1 VNPRIGCA
9 IRHKDSWYAL
19 VTVTDPLTKKRRY
32 IKRKAKPDTKSA
44 ALELARQLARSID
57 RDAARPYGSPAT
69 LHQLLDHFA
78 EHYVFPAEY
87 VDERKISGYRSH
99 ASITGYLDA
108 IKATMR
114 DVSLG
119 ALTYGMLRNL
129 KLALLKQETTGS
141 KVRRE
146 KRKADP
152 VTRSLANVHR
162 ILATVRHALR
172 IAERESWISRNPF
185 EQGPPLINPK
195 DEKGRQRICSR
206 AEEAALLRACE
217 RCADPDCKPCGGDAS
232 EGPCRD
238 AGERLHLRVVLICA
252 FDTGMRRGEIL
263 SLDWNDVDLK
273 HSVIRVR
280 AFNTKTMTGREVP
293 ITSRLAFELR
303 RTAKSLGTTGRVF
316 SIAGVRRSFST
327 AKRLAK
333 VEGLRFHDIRHTA
346 ATRMVEGGMSLAEVG
361 RILGHSEPRTTY
373 RYTNANA
380 ATLERAA
387 AIMEA
392 YQASGSS

>member
-1 VNPRIGCA
+1 VNPRVGCA

-19 VTVTDPLTKKRRY
+19 VTVTDPMTKKRRY

-44 ALELARQLARSID
+44 ALELARQLAQSIG
-57 RDAARPYGSPAT
+57 RDAARPYGSPST
-69 LHQLLDHFA
+69 LYQLLEHFVD
-78 EHYVFPAEY
+78 HYVFPAEY
-87 VDERKISGYRSH
+87 VEGRKIAGYRSH
-99 ASITGYLDA
+99 ASITGYIDA
-108 IKATMR
+108 IRATMK
-114 DVSLG
+114 DIPMSV
-119 ALTYGMLRNL
+119 LTYGMIRNL
-129 KLALLKQETTGS
+129 RLALLKQETTQS
-141 KVRRE
+141 RAI
-146 KRKADP
+146 RKKNPKALP
-152 VTRSLANVHR
+152 VTRTLANVHR
-162 ILATVRHALR
+162 ILAVVRHALN
-172 IAERESWISRNPF
+172 IAEREAWIDRNPF

-195 DEKGRQRICSR
+195 DEKSRQRICSR
-206 AEEAALLRACE
+206 EEETALLDACNEDE
-217 RCADPDCKPCGGDAS
+217 R
-232 EGPCRD
+232 R
-238 AGERLHLRVVLICA
+238 HLRSVLICA

-303 RTAKSLGTTGRVF
+303 RTAKSLGSTGRVF

-346 ATRMVEGGMSLAEVG
+346 ATRMVEGGMSLAETG

-392 YQASGSS
+392 YQSSG

>member
-1 VNPRIGCA
+1 VNPRVGCA

-19 VTVTDPLTKKRRY
+19 VTVTDPMTKKRRY

-44 ALELARQLARSID
+44 ALELARQLAQSIG
-57 RDAARPYGSPAT
+57 RDAARPYGSPST
-69 LHQLLDHFA
+69 LYQLLEHFVD
-78 EHYVFPAEY
+78 HYVFPAEY
-87 VDERKISGYRSH
+87 VEGRKIAGYRSH
-99 ASITGYLDA
+99 ASITGYIDA
-108 IKATMR
+108 IRATMK
-114 DVSLG
+114 DIPMSV
-119 ALTYGMLRNL
+119 LTYGMIRNL
-129 KLALLKQETTGS
+129 RLALLKQETTQS
-141 KVRRE
+141 RAI
-146 KRKADP
+146 RKKNPKALP
-152 VTRSLANVHR
+152 VTRTLANVHR
-162 ILATVRHALR
+162 ILAVVRHALN
-172 IAERESWISRNPF
+172 IAEREAWIDRNPF

-206 AEEAALLRACE
+206 EEETALLDACNEDE
-217 RCADPDCKPCGGDAS
+217 R
-232 EGPCRD
+232 R
-238 AGERLHLRVVLICA
+238 HLRSVLICA

-303 RTAKSLGTTGRVF
+303 RTAKSLGSTGRVF

-346 ATRMVEGGMSLAEVG
+346 ATRMVEGGMSLAETG

>member
-1 VNPRIGCA
+1 VNPRVGCA

-19 VTVTDPLTKKRRY
+19 VTVTDPMTKKRRY

-44 ALELARQLARSID
+44 ALELARQLAQSIG
-57 RDAARPYGSPAT
+57 RDAARPYGSPST
-69 LHQLLDHFA
+69 LYQLLEHFVD
-78 EHYVFPAEY
+78 HYVFPAEY
-87 VDERKISGYRSH
+87 VEGRKIAGYRSH
-99 ASITGYLDA
+99 ASITGYIDA
-108 IKATMR
+108 IRATMK
-114 DVSLG
+114 DIPMSV
-119 ALTYGMLRNL
+119 LTYGMIRNL
-129 KLALLKQETTGS
+129 RLALLKQETTQS
-141 KVRRE
+141 RAI
-146 KRKADP
+146 RKKNPKALP
-152 VTRSLANVHR
+152 VTRTLANVHR
-162 ILATVRHALR
+162 ILAVVRHALN
-172 IAERESWISRNPF
+172 IAEREAWIDRNPF

-206 AEEAALLRACE
+206 EEETALLDACNEDE
-217 RCADPDCKPCGGDAS
+217 R
-232 EGPCRD
+232 R
-238 AGERLHLRVVLICA
+238 HLRSVLICA

-263 SLDWNDVDLK
+263 SLDWDDVDLK

-303 RTAKSLGTTGRVF
+303 RTAKSLGSTGRVF

-346 ATRMVEGGMSLAEVG
+346 ATRMVEGGMSLAETG

-392 YQASGSS
+392 YQSSG

>member
-1 VNPRIGCA
+1 VNPRVGCA

-19 VTVTDPLTKKRRY
+19 VTVTDPMTKKRRY

-44 ALELARQLARSID
+44 ALELARQLAQSIG
-57 RDAARPYGSPAT
+57 RDAARPYGSPST
-69 LHQLLDHFA
+69 LYQLLEHFVD
-78 EHYVFPAEY
+78 HYVFPAEY
-87 VDERKISGYRSH
+87 VEGRKIAGYRSH
-99 ASITGYLDA
+99 ASITGYIDA
-108 IKATMR
+108 IRATMK
-114 DVSLG
+114 DIPMSV
-119 ALTYGMLRNL
+119 LTYGMIRNL
-129 KLALLKQETTGS
+129 RLALLKQETTQS
-141 KVRRE
+141 RAI
-146 KRKADP
+146 RKKNPKALP
-152 VTRSLANVHR
+152 VTRTLANVHR
-162 ILATVRHALR
+162 ILAVVRHALN
-172 IAERESWISRNPF
+172 IAEREAWIDRNPF

-195 DEKGRQRICSR
+195 DEKSRQRICSR
-206 AEEAALLRACE
+206 EEETALLDACNEDE
-217 RCADPDCKPCGGDAS
+217 R
-232 EGPCRD
+232 R
-238 AGERLHLRVVLICA
+238 HLRSVLICA

-303 RTAKSLGTTGRVF
+303 RTAKSLGSTGRVF

-346 ATRMVEGGMSLAEVG
+346 ATRMVEGGMSLAETG

>member
-19 VTVTDPLTKKRRY
+19 VTVTDPMTKKRRY

-44 ALELARQLARSID
+44 ALELARQLAQSIG
-57 RDAARPYGSPAT
+57 RDAARPYGSPST

-99 ASITGYLDA
+99 ASITGYLEA

-129 KLALLKQETTGS
+129 KLALLKQETIAS
-141 KVRRE
+141 KVRRS
-146 KRKADP
+146 KRKAEP

-206 AEEAALLRACE
+206 AEEAALLAACN
-217 RCADPDCKPCGGDAS
+217 DD
-232 EGPCRD
+232 
-238 AGERLHLRVVLICA
+238 ERLHLRSILICA

-303 RTAKSLGTTGRVF
+303 RTAKSLGSTGRVF

-387 AIMEA
+387 AILEA
-392 YQASGSS
+392 YQAPTSRRSSEARERG

>member
-1 VNPRIGCA
+1 VNPRVGCA

-19 VTVTDPLTKKRRY
+19 VTVTDPMTKKRRY

-44 ALELARQLARSID
+44 ALELARQLAQSIG
-57 RDAARPYGSPAT
+57 RDAARPYGSPST
-69 LHQLLDHFA
+69 LYQLLEHFVD
-78 EHYVFPAEY
+78 HYVFPAEY
-87 VDERKISGYRSH
+87 VEGRKIAGYRSH
-99 ASITGYLDA
+99 ASITGYIDA
-108 IKATMR
+108 IRATMK
-114 DVSLG
+114 DIPMSV
-119 ALTYGMLRNL
+119 LTYGMIRNL
-129 KLALLKQETTGS
+129 RLALLKQETTQS
-141 KVRRE
+141 RAI
-146 KRKADP
+146 RKKNPKALP
-152 VTRSLANVHR
+152 VTRTLANVHR
-162 ILATVRHALR
+162 ILAVVRHALN
-172 IAERESWISRNPF
+172 IAEREAWIDRNPF

-206 AEEAALLRACE
+206 AEEAALLAACN
-217 RCADPDCKPCGGDAS
+217 DD
-232 EGPCRD
+232 
-238 AGERLHLRVVLICA
+238 ERLHLRSILICA

-303 RTAKSLGTTGRVF
+303 RTAKSLGSTGRVF

-346 ATRMVEGGMSLAEVG
+346 ATRMVEGGMSLAETG

>member
-1 VNPRIGCA
+1 VNPRVGCA

-19 VTVTDPLTKKRRY
+19 VTVTDPMTKKRRY

-44 ALELARQLARSID
+44 ALELARQLAQSIG
-57 RDAARPYGSPAT
+57 RDAARPYGSPST
-69 LHQLLDHFA
+69 LYQLLEHFVD
-78 EHYVFPAEY
+78 HYVFPAEY
-87 VDERKISGYRSH
+87 VEGRKIAGYRSH
-99 ASITGYLDA
+99 ASITGYIDA
-108 IKATMR
+108 IRATMK
-114 DVSLG
+114 DIPMSV
-119 ALTYGMLRNL
+119 LTYGMIRNL
-129 KLALLKQETTGS
+129 RLALLKQETTQS
-141 KVRRE
+141 RAI
-146 KRKADP
+146 RKKNPKALP
-152 VTRSLANVHR
+152 VTRTLANVHR
-162 ILATVRHALR
+162 ILAVVRHALN
-172 IAERESWISRNPF
+172 IAEREAWIDRNPF

-387 AIMEA
+387 AILEA
-392 YQASGSS
+392 YQASG

>member
-1 VNPRIGCA
+1 M
-9 IRHKDSWYAL
+9 
-19 VTVTDPLTKKRRY
+19 TKKRRY

-44 ALELARQLARSID
+44 ALELARQLAQSIG
-57 RDAARPYGSPAT
+57 RDAARPYGSPST
-69 LHQLLDHFA
+69 LYQLLEHFVD
-78 EHYVFPAEY
+78 HYVFPAEY
-87 VDERKISGYRSH
+87 VEGRKIAGYRSH
-99 ASITGYLDA
+99 ASITGYIDA
-108 IKATMR
+108 IRATMK
-114 DVSLG
+114 DIPMSV
-119 ALTYGMLRNL
+119 LTYGMIRNL
-129 KLALLKQETTGS
+129 RLALLKQETTQS
-141 KVRRE
+141 RAI
-146 KRKADP
+146 RKKNPKALP
-152 VTRSLANVHR
+152 VTRTLANVHR
-162 ILATVRHALR
+162 ILAVVRHALN
-172 IAERESWISRNPF
+172 IAEREAWIDRNPF

-195 DEKGRQRICSR
+195 DEKSRQRICSR
-206 AEEAALLRACE
+206 EEETALLDACNEDE
-217 RCADPDCKPCGGDAS
+217 R
-232 EGPCRD
+232 R
-238 AGERLHLRVVLICA
+238 HLRSVLICA

-303 RTAKSLGTTGRVF
+303 RTAKSLGSTGRVF

-346 ATRMVEGGMSLAEVG
+346 ATRMVEGGMSLAETG